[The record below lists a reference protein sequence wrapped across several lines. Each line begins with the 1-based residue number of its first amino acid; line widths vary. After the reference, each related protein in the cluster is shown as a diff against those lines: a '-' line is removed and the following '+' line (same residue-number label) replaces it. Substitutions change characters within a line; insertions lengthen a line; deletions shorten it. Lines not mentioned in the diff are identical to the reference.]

1 MCIDIYIFLFFFDSL
16 IKHLLLFISMTPFLL
31 LFLYFHLL
39 LFPDSILH
47 YFFLQYFILFQQF
60 SFLLYLMSWVSHFTK
75 LVILLHVF
83 FTLLNLI
90 LALPYNSHIFEIFN
104 FLFSWLCFPSCIKF
118 WILYLLHLIHPW
130 ICFSPSMIPL
140 SNISCTKNCDY
151 EKLANSLFLLS
162 VTLFSVFFSFQEFF
176 HDTFWITS
184 PLFLLKYIHLL
195 FSFAPSSLQFNSIVQ
210 LCPTLCDLMDC
221 STPGLPVHHQL
232 LELTQTH
239 VHRVGDAI

>member
-1 MCIDIYIFLFFFDSL
+1 MCIYIFFFLFFFDSL

-31 LFLYFHLL
+31 LFLYLHLL
-39 LFPDSILH
+39 LFPNSILH

-118 WILYLLHLIHPW
+118 WILYWLHLIHPW
-130 ICFSPSMIPL
+130 ICFSPLMIPL
-140 SNISCTKNCDY
+140 SNISFTKNCDY
-151 EKLANSLFLLS
+151 ENLQILFFFCLLLS
-162 VTLFSVFFSFQEFF
+162 FLYFLPFKNFSMAHS
-176 HDTFWITS
+176 
-184 PLFLLKYIHLL
+184 
-195 FSFAPSSLQFNSIVQ
+195 
-210 LCPTLCDLMDC
+210 
-221 STPGLPVHHQL
+221 G
-232 LELTQTH
+232 
-239 VHRVGDAI
+239 